1 MATPLKTFTL
11 RPPKAPDLPIAPVQ
25 YAQQYQDQVLNA
37 LRLYFSQIDNYTQGS
52 NIPNS
57 GATSGRPIEY
67 LSVGQYY
74 FDSTLGIPIWW
85 SGTNWVNASGTTV

>member
-1 MATPLKTFTL
+1 MVTPLKTFTL

-25 YAQQYQDQVLNA
+25 YAQQYQDQFSNA

-52 NIPNS
+52 NIPSS
-57 GATSGRPIEY
+57 GATSERPTEY

>member
-1 MATPLKTFTL
+1 MATPLKTITL

-57 GATSGRPIEY
+57 GATSERPTEY